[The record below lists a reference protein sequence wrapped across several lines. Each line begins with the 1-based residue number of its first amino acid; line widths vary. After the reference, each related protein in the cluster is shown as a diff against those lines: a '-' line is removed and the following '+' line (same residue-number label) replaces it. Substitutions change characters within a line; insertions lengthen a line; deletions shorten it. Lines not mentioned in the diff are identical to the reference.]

1 MLANLGLESESR
13 GGECR
18 HHGRR
23 HVLRDGMQDHQPTY
37 LRAPFAVQQ
46 EPLKNLHLSEM
57 PGVEEIFMEEENNIG
72 SPAAACRASQP
83 QLEAERLARG
93 GLNIFSWNTDAPV
106 IPPSRVRRERDVE
119 ELMRLRPLDPELKRD
134 LEVREKFEGN
144 THSHFLCFSEKEENG
159 THLGTRRANGNPPSL
174 VPPGPAVA
182 PNGFSGN
189 PGRAGAAVL
198 HGRRRVAPST
208 DAGEGIAGFAGMGA
222 GGGKRPCNS
231 AGNDSVGF

>member
-23 HVLRDGMQDHQPTY
+23 HALRNEVLDHQPPY

-46 EPLKNLHLSEM
+46 EPLKNSHLSAM
-57 PGVEEIFMEEENNIG
+57 PEVQEIFMEEENNIG
-72 SPAAACRASQP
+72 SPATACHASQP
-83 QLEAERLARG
+83 QLEAERLTKG

-119 ELMRLRPLDPELKRD
+119 ELLRLRPLDPELKRD

-144 THSHFLCFSEKEENG
+144 KQSHFLCFGENEETG
-159 THLGTRRANGNPPSL
+159 KHLGARRANDGTPSL
-174 VPPGPAVA
+174 VPPGPALV

-189 PGRAGAAVL
+189 PGRAGGAVL
-198 HGRRRVAPST
+198 HGRRRVAPRAST
-208 DAGEGIAGFAGMGA
+208 DEGIAGFAGMGM
-222 GGGKRPCNS
+222 GSGKRPCNPVK
-231 AGNDSVGF
+231 NNPVGF